1 MFEFLLCILSL
12 LFNSLVTFPIHFK
25 IVTHIT
31 CIDLFF
37 DRNDGGVPYLY
48 FIYKEKY
55 VQVTRPQAYEKR
67 EEIIEI
73 TQPNI

>member
-1 MFEFLLCILSL
+1 
-12 LFNSLVTFPIHFK
+12 
-25 IVTHIT
+25 VTHIT

-37 DRNDGGVPYLY
+37 DRNDGGVPYPY